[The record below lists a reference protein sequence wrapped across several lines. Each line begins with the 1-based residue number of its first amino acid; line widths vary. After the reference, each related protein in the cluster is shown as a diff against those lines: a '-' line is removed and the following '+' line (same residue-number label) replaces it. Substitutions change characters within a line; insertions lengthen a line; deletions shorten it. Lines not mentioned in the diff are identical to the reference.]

1 MFREDILLSI
11 LHAPTFG
18 IHVNKAICHK
28 DIRLTTHIEWSA
40 HKHRRHLPVLLLHLQ
55 TQSGSWTRVKELSG
69 CCTHTCLLNLCEN
82 NSFCILSVLC
92 NKHNFTYSNTMD
104 PEQKR
109 KSFLAAAHI
118 HACWICVKIIVSAS
132 FLSYATN
139 TISHIPIP
147 SWLSKNSHPAT
158 ARPSCW
164 TLPITS
170 YVHQSSSHM

>member
-1 MFREDILLSI
+1 
-11 LHAPTFG
+11 
-18 IHVNKAICHK
+18 
-28 DIRLTTHIEWSA
+28 
-40 HKHRRHLPVLLLHLQ
+40 
-55 TQSGSWTRVKELSG
+55 
-69 CCTHTCLLNLCEN
+69 
-82 NSFCILSVLC
+82 
-92 NKHNFTYSNTMD
+92 MD